1 MTWKRHLALFPSLL
15 FPLLLPSSSLVSLTG
30 LHHGPAQRAMHYP
43 AITTSIYNTPSITI
57 TYSPPPAFPLPAS
70 LKWSFRKAAPL
81 FLVEQGCPCKW
92 LEVKGAALV
101 TVRNEHHHFLDI
113 DRDNV
118 QNKSLPLPLPE
129 AWQDPPPLCSVF
141 LRSEREDFSEETVS
155 HRDLQYMQ
163 PQNDILNS

>member
-1 MTWKRHLALFPSLL
+1 
-15 FPLLLPSSSLVSLTG
+15 
-30 LHHGPAQRAMHYP
+30 MHYP

-81 FLVEQGCPCKW
+81 FLVEQGCLCKW

-101 TVRNEHHHFLDI
+101 TVRNEHHHFFRRRQRQRPKLKPACPPACG
-113 DRDNV
+113 RPGFPL
-118 QNKSLPLPLPE
+118 SLRPRGVVLK
-129 AWQDPPPLCSVF
+129 
-141 LRSEREDFSEETVS
+141 SEREDFSEETVS